1 MLQRYKEVLYGL
13 LFGIGAG
20 IIDTAMHAQM
30 EHGSFWTE
38 LVQPQPAMIFYRV
51 LFLVFG
57 MAVGWLLWQRN
68 KRERDFRKLTE
79 TVARFHREIGG
90 PAVLMHTKLQTLLT
104 RQDWHLSTEA
114 QEAVRFVYERSL
126 EIQSIAKERLPPG

>member
-38 LVQPQPAMIFYRV
+38 LVQPQPAMLFYRV

-114 QEAVRFVYERSL
+114 Q
-126 EIQSIAKERLPPG
+126 